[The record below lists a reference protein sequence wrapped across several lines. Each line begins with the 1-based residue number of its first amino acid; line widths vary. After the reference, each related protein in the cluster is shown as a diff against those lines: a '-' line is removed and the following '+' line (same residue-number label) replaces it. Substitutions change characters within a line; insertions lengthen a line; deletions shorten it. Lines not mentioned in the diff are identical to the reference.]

1 MLTNDEKK
9 ALLTRLKRIEG
20 QAGGIAR
27 MVEEDK
33 YCVDVLQQILAVQG
47 ALAQV
52 SKKLLQ
58 SHMKTCVVSAL
69 ESGDTEKRER
79 AIEEV
84 VDLFAKG
91 SKSGTG
97 R

>member
-1 MLTNDEKK
+1 MLTKDEKK

-58 SHMKTCVVSAL
+58 AHMKTCVVSAF
-69 ESGDTEKRER
+69 ESGDASERDR